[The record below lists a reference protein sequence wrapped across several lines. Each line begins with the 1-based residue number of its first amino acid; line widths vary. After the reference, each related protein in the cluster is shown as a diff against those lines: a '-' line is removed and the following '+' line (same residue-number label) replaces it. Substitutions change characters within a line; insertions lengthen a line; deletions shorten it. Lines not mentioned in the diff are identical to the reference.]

1 MFYISPFD
9 LTLSAYSWWCDHT
22 TVHKLTVLGF
32 VRFLASVSQLLR
44 WLYVLLLVRNTL
56 YQIMVLFS
64 SWSQTI
70 FNIEKKNSDIFMTKD
85 DFNVKTKTV
94 SVLYNRFSLITFR
107 MLISFKL
114 ILAYQFLICW
124 ILIAA
129 YKFWIQVQTRETTS
143 NYSFDVSTCTTLKP
157 YFSIVKHQLLCKA
170 FTF

>member
-44 WLYVLLLVRNTL
+44 WLYVLLLVRIRNTL
-56 YQIMVLFS
+56 ISDHGSSFPLDHKQSLTLKKKSLIFS
-64 SWSQTI
+64 WLRMISMFRQ
-70 FNIEKKNSDIFMTKD
+70 
-85 DFNVKTKTV
+85 KTV

-143 NYSFDVSTCTTLKP
+143 NYSFDVSTCTT
-157 YFSIVKHQLLCKA
+157 
-170 FTF
+170 

>member
-9 LTLSAYSWWCDHT
+9 LTPSAYSWWCDHT

-56 YQIMVLFS
+56 ILIWFFFPLDHKQSLTLKKKILIFS
-64 SWSQTI
+64 WPRMISMLRQR
-70 FNIEKKNSDIFMTKD
+70 
-85 DFNVKTKTV
+85 TV

>member
-1 MFYISPFD
+1 MIVCASPSKKYI
-9 LTLSAYSWWCDHT
+9 
-22 TVHKLTVLGF
+22 
-32 VRFLASVSQLLR
+32 
-44 WLYVLLLVRNTL
+44 N
-56 YQIMVLFS
+56 INMVLFS

-70 FNIEKKNSDIFMTKD
+70 FNIEKKISDIFMTKD

-157 YFSIVKHQLLCKA
+157 YFSIVKHQLLCKFFLNIFFVIKWA
-170 FTF
+170 VTLWYRRPSMPLLLLCSSS